1 MKTIQFFLLFT
12 TLTSIPILS
21 NCQKVSFSIGTDI
34 PYQFYIGGAFE
45 TSNIDIAYRTGVL
58 TSPYSNLITN
68 TLEAAG
74 TDQVYIDLLEASFN
88 LGWMN
93 SLGVYYKFGNL
104 KSWYIGPE
112 IRIDKLTAS
121 EASIEIL
128 ETLVNQPINTNGQW
142 TGDIQAE
149 LGMNMVALGFRFGKS
164 IPIGEMKKHR
174 LRFEL
179 SLAKHIST
187 QSTLLINN
195 RKNENLNLELN
206 EMLWEDVFKKYGYI
220 GGVGVGFTF

>member
-1 MKTIQFFLLFT
+1 MKTIQFFVF
-12 TLTSIPILS
+12 LTGLISIPFLS
-21 NCQKVSFSIGTDI
+21 NGQKVSFTIGTDI
-34 PYQFYIGGAFE
+34 PYQFYIGGTFE

-58 TSPYSNLITN
+58 ASPYSNLITN

-112 IRIDKLTAS
+112 IRLDKLTAS
-121 EASIEIL
+121 EAPTDIL

-142 TGDIQAE
+142 TGDIQVE
-149 LGMNMVALGFRFGKS
+149 LGMNMYALGFRFGKS
-164 IPIGEMKKHR
+164 IHLGEMKKHR

-187 QSTLLINN
+187 QSNLLINN
-195 RKNENLNLELN
+195 KKNENLNLELDKL
-206 EMLWEDVFKKYGYI
+206 LWEDVFKKYGYV
-220 GGVGVGFTF
+220 GGIGVGFTF